1 MEFFWSLLITS
12 RRVEVVEQQGTQ
24 GKEPFWSWP
33 SSSSTLKLVTS
44 SGVGDAGTSLWRIDG
59 VVVDDGAVVDRW
71 LAATLGLAAVAAG
84 GEQEQGD

>member
-1 MEFFWSLLITS
+1 
-12 RRVEVVEQQGTQ
+12 
-24 GKEPFWSWP
+24 
-33 SSSSTLKLVTS
+33 LVTS